1 VNVSLVPKED
11 YIPCFKAIHDYIE
24 KSAKYT
30 YGRFNAQ
37 DIKDLIYHTDKQLWV
52 AYKNVQ
58 IYGFVVTEI
67 VTYPQMKTLMMHFT
81 GGVHLNKWKDD
92 MLKTLQSFAKN
103 NECDVIESYGRKGWG
118 KVFEQDGYNP
128 RFIYYEL
135 PLE

>member
-1 VNVSLVPKED
+1 MNIALVPKKD
-11 YIPCFKAIHDYIE
+11 FIPCFSAIHEYIE

-30 YGRFNAQ
+30 YGRFNAD
-37 DIKDLIYHTDKQLWV
+37 DIKQLILTTNKQLWV
-52 AYKNVQ
+52 AYKGVQ

-81 GGVHLNKWKDD
+81 GGTHLSKWKDN
-92 MLKTLQSFAKN
+92 MLKTLQAFAK
-103 NECDVIESYGRKGWG
+103 EMDCKVIESYGRKGWG
-118 KVFEQDGYNP
+118 KVFEQYCYKP

>member
-1 VNVSLVPKED
+1 MNIALVPKKD
-11 YIPCFKAIHDYIE
+11 YIPCFHAIHDYLE

-30 YGRFNAQ
+30 YGRFTAD
-37 DIKDLIYHTDKQLWV
+37 DIKKNLLTTNKQLWI
-52 AYKNVQ
+52 AYKHVQ

-81 GGVHLNKWKDD
+81 GGVHLNKWKDN
-92 MLKTLQSFAKN
+92 MLKTLQEFAKELN
-103 NECDVIESYGRKGWG
+103 CEVIESYGRKGWG
-118 KVFEQDGYNP
+118 KVFKQDGYKP

>member
-1 VNVSLVPKED
+1 MNIALVPKKD
-11 YIPCFKAIHDYIE
+11 YIPCFGAIYDYLE

-30 YGRFNAQ
+30 YGRFTAD
-37 DIKDLIYHTDKQLWV
+37 DIKQNLLTTNKQLWV
-52 AYKNVQ
+52 AYKSVQ

-81 GGVHLNKWKDD
+81 GGVHLNKWKDN
-92 MLKTLQSFAKN
+92 MLKTLQAFAK
-103 NECDVIESYGRKGWG
+103 ELDCKVIESYGRKGWG
-118 KVFEQDGYNP
+118 KVFEQDGYKP

>member
-1 VNVSLVPKED
+1 MNIALVPKKD
-11 YIPCFKAIHDYIE
+11 YIPCFGAIHDYLE

-30 YGRFNAQ
+30 HGRFTAD
-37 DIKDLIYHTDKQLWV
+37 DIKQNLLTTNKQLWV
-52 AYKNVQ
+52 AYKSVQ

-81 GGVHLNKWKDD
+81 GGVHLNKWKDN
-92 MLKTLQSFAKN
+92 MLKTLQAFAK
-103 NECDVIESYGRKGWG
+103 ELDCEVIESYGRKGWG
-118 KVFEQDGYNP
+118 KVFEQDGYKP

>member
-1 VNVSLVPKED
+1 MDISIVPKKD
-11 YIPCFKAIHDYIE
+11 YLPCFHAIHDYLE

-30 YGRFNAQ
+30 HGRFTAN
-37 DIKDLIYHTDKQLWV
+37 DIKKNLLNTEKQLWV

-92 MLKTLQSFAKN
+92 MLKTLQKFAKEFN
-103 NECDVIESYGRKGWG
+103 CKLIESYGRKGWG
-118 KVFEQDGYNP
+118 KVFEQDGYKP

>member
-1 VNVSLVPKED
+1 MNIALVPKKD
-11 YIPCFKAIHDYIE
+11 YIPCFGAIHDYLE

-30 YGRFNAQ
+30 YGHFNAD
-37 DIKDLIYHTDKQLWV
+37 DIKQNLLTTNKQLWV
-52 AYKNVQ
+52 AYKSVQ

-81 GGVHLNKWKDD
+81 GGVHLNKWKDN
-92 MLKTLQSFAKN
+92 MLKTLQAFAK
-103 NECDVIESYGRKGWG
+103 ELDCKVIESYGRKGWG
-118 KVFEQDGYNP
+118 KVFEQDGYKP

>member
-1 VNVSLVPKED
+1 VNIALVPKKD
-11 YIPCFKAIHDYIE
+11 YIPCFGAIQDYLE

-30 YGRFNAQ
+30 YGRFTAD
-37 DIKDLIYHTDKQLWV
+37 DIKQNLLTTNKQLWV
-52 AYKNVQ
+52 AYKSVQ

-81 GGVHLNKWKDD
+81 GGVHLNKWKDN
-92 MLKTLQSFAKN
+92 MLKTLQEFAK
-103 NECDVIESYGRKGWG
+103 ELDCEVIESYGRKGWG
-118 KVFEQDGYNP
+118 KVFEQDGYKP